1 VLQLLVAKHQQFLP
15 LIKVRKSFCYR
26 NTLALSTNKYIFLA
40 STTTSKTKQR
50 RLSNSFMNLFSTN
63 SKSSSS
69 STLSPVKTTQTTNV
83 SLTLNTTSNIL
94 SGQQK
99 KKIRTTS
106 QPAHPIASS
115 SATNLLGSPIKTNK
129 NSSSSSY
136 HMELDSSSSAASTP
150 SYALV
155 NPDDEFTTTSGE
167 EETSFLHETERK
179 EKERKEREKERKEQ
193 EAQMKGT
200 PPMTPN
206 SALKAYAPY
215 LSLYER
221 TEILEYPNVYFVGPN
236 AAKAPASPELT
247 GCNFGFDDERGDYK
261 IISKDHLCYRY
272 EIVDTLGKGSFGQV
286 LKCLDHKTGEYVAVK
301 IIRNKKRFHC
311 QALVEVKILECLN
324 KWVYILKITNKL
336 SIDC

>member
-1 VLQLLVAKHQQFLP
+1 
-15 LIKVRKSFCYR
+15 
-26 NTLALSTNKYIFLA
+26 
-40 STTTSKTKQR
+40 
-50 RLSNSFMNLFSTN
+50 MNLFSN
-63 SKSSSS
+63 SKSSTNLSS
-69 STLSPVKTTQTTNV
+69 IKTAQTTTSTVASTLG
-83 SLTLNTTSNIL
+83 TSNIL

-99 KKIRTTS
+99 KSRTTS
-106 QPAHPIASS
+106 QPVHPIASS
-115 SATNLLGSPIKTNK
+115 SATNLLDSTIITSK
-129 NSSSSSY
+129 NSY
-136 HMELDSSSSAASTP
+136 HMDLDSSSSAASTP
-150 SYALV
+150 SNYALA
-155 NPDDEFTTTSGE
+155 NQDDEFNMTSGE
-167 EETSFLHETERK
+167 EETSFLHESEKK

-200 PPMTPN
+200 PPMSPH

-236 AAKAPASPELT
+236 AVKAPASPELT

-324 KWVYILKITNKL
+324 KWVYIEILLHIKL
-336 SIDC
+336 III